1 MDTLAPDKRSELMR
15 RVHRTD
21 TRPEIAVRRLAHKL
35 GLRFRLHRK
44 GLPGS
49 PDLVF
54 VRQKTCVFVHGC
66 FWHRHEGCR
75 RASTPK
81 SNVTYWTKKFSDN
94 VERDSRVRKELE
106 ALGWKVLIIWECET
120 THLETLANRL
130 RLELSSFTTDDE
142 HPQR

>member
-15 RVHRTD
+15 RVHSANTG
-21 TRPEIAVRRLAHKL
+21 PEIAVRRLAHKL

-44 GLPGS
+44 DLPWS

-75 RASTPK
+75 KASIPK

-94 VERDSRVRKELE
+94 VERDSRVTKGLE
-106 ALGWKVLIIWECET
+106 GLGWRVLIIWECET

-130 RLELSSFTTDDE
+130 QLELCPLT
-142 HPQR
+142 